1 MKIIDEKELKKEGE
15 ISEKEKR
22 ISYIKEFQVS
32 AHYDTIMEII
42 QDALEYSRVK
52 EILAN
57 KEGDANESE
66 VGRLTIIEWM
76 SNEKINTRIKSVLE
90 RKYD

>member
-1 MKIIDEKELKKEGE
+1 MKIIDEKELKKEGDV
-15 ISEKEKR
+15 SEKEKR

-42 QDALEYSRVK
+42 QETLDKSLVK
-52 EILAN
+52 ELLA
-57 KEGDANESE
+57 KKQGDVNETE
-66 VGRLTIIEWM
+66 LGRLTMVEWAANSKIE
-76 SNEKINTRIKSVLE
+76 SGIKSVLE